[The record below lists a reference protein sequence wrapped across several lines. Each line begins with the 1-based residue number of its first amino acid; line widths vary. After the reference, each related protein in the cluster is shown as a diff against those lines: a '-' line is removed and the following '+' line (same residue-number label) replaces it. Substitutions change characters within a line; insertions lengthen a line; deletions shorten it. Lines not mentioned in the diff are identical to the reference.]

1 MSRQSLIFEHFS
13 LAYPLKANIDLEE
26 GNQLKSLEI
35 KRKNA
40 ENNNIGITT
49 EDPKLE
55 NENEM
60 KRKLKKMCN
69 KPKRVLVNFYSE
81 QNDVSVF
88 SMVKHFAKTAH
99 NVC

>member
-1 MSRQSLIFEHFS
+1 M
-13 LAYPLKANIDLEE
+13 
-26 GNQLKSLEI
+26 
-35 KRKNA
+35 KRKNT
-40 ENNNIGITT
+40 ESNNIGVTT
-49 EDPKLE
+49 DDPKLE
-55 NENEM
+55 NEYEI

-88 SMVKHFAKTAH
+88 SMIKHFAKTAH